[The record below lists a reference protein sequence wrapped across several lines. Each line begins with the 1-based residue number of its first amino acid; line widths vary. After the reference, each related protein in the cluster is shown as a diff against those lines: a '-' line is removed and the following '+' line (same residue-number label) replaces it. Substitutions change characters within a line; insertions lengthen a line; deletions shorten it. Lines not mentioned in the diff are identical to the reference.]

1 MIQIELHRN
10 FVKSYDKR
18 IRHNPSLVIKS
29 NNRIELF
36 RKDSK
41 NPLLKDHPLSGDK
54 KEFRSFSVSGDI
66 RIIYYKKSDDRVI
79 FFDIGSHNQVY

>member
-1 MIQIELHRN
+1 MIQIEFHRN

-18 IRHNPSLVIKS
+18 IKPNPSLVIQFNS
-29 NNRIELF
+29 RIEIF
-36 RKDSK
+36 KKDPL
-41 NPLLKDHPLSGDK
+41 NPLLKDHRLSGDK

-66 RIIYYKKSDDRVI
+66 RIIYYKKSDNLVI